1 MENKS
6 YDISY
11 AKHIALYVFI
21 SFLLLIFPGFLRG
34 ISPKLDFAV
43 SHFAYFGVVY
53 WLIKRYPSI
62 SKTIVITFTTT
73 VIITYLLLCAI
84 AGRLLTESA
93 PNFISIALGCIN
105 SYIFYHIPT
114 KRSRIIFLIFT
125 AGICVW
131 YIVWGS
137 DIWRSLY
144 FMA

>member
-6 YDISY
+6 YGLSY
-11 AKHIALYVFI
+11 VKHIALYI
-21 SFLLLIFPGFLRG
+21 SLSFLLLVFPGFLRS

-53 WLIKRYPSI
+53 WLIKRYPSL
-62 SKTIVITFTTT
+62 SKTIVITFTST
-73 VIITYLLLCAI
+73 VIITYVLLCSI

-93 PNFISIALGCIN
+93 PNFISIASGCIN
-105 SYIFYHIPT
+105 SYVFYHIST
-114 KRSRIIFLIFT
+114 NRSRIIFLLFT
-125 AGICVW
+125 ASICVW

-144 FMA
+144 LIS